1 MLLSFQE
8 NYQKMEI
15 EILNLNEEIDKLEKQ
30 KEKKEHIY
38 NKLKKN
44 KI

>member
-44 KI
+44 